1 PLIGLRLVAG
11 SPYFGCV
18 AMKPSANQNRREF
31 LATSGVL
38 AALSV
43 MPEVAV
49 SATNPLNELSAAEAV
64 TAIRRGDLS
73 AEDYARALLDR
84 CSQLKDLN
92 AFIAQDHDAVL
103 EAAQKIDQQRNQG
116 KPLGVLAGL
125 PIPLK
130 DSIGT
135 ISMPTTCGTRSLRS
149 FRLKEDAAVGRAFP
163 KLVPYCWARQ
173 PA

>member
-1 PLIGLRLVAG
+1 
-11 SPYFGCV
+11 
-18 AMKPSANQNRREF
+18 MKLSANQTRREF

-38 AALSV
+38 AALSA

-73 AEDYARALLDR
+73 AEVYARALLDR

-92 AFIAQDHDAVL
+92 AFIALDHDAVL

-130 DSIGT
+130 DR
-135 ISMPTTCGTRSLRS
+135 CRRRVEHALCAH
-149 FRLKEDAAVGRAFP
+149 FD
-163 KLVPYCWARQ
+163 
-173 PA
+173 

>member
-1 PLIGLRLVAG
+1 
-11 SPYFGCV
+11 
-18 AMKPSANQNRREF
+18 MKFSAKQTRREF

-38 AALSV
+38 AVLSA

-49 SATNPLNELSAAEAV
+49 PATNPLNELSAAEAV
-64 TAIRRGDLS
+64 TAIRRGDIS
-73 AEDYARALLDR
+73 AEGYARALLDR

-92 AFIAQDHDAVL
+92 AFIALDHDAVL

-125 PIPLK
+125 PIPLN

-149 FRLKEDAAVGRAFP
+149 FRLKKTPPFGRAFP
-163 KLVPYCWARQ
+163 KLVPYCWARTTCMKCR
-173 PA
+173 